1 MAYDDEFPYSSGH
14 RVTKPAERAMAADL
28 HRKVVGPMAVETFLD
43 TFLPLKPDRSAAVA
57 STMTSVDVV
66 ENAAAPKPV
75 RRRSP
80 AARTSPT
87 TRTSPRSPI
96 TRTSPRSS
104 TTRTSPRSTATRTSP
119 RSSATRTSP
128 RSSATHLSLHS
139 SISHTSPAASSSASP
154 RRSTKAQGGRQFD
167 DVSAAPTE
175 ALMYEPFIEACKR
188 IAPGLEF
195 INSSHSGDPECQ
207 LSGDALKPD
216 VVVYAPHSGR
226 TRDSDFS
233 RLEMHIEFK
242 YNSFGDPFQ
251 DPVFVDA
258 VGFANRRSQSF
269 EKVGCEMA
277 ADTCGQIA
285 AYASAQMYR
294 QFRTHCFSVLIVGNR
309 ARLIRWDHAGA
320 VATVAFHYVL
330 EPHLLVDFFQ
340 RYAQASDAVRGKD
353 RTVRDATPEER
364 RAAEE
369 HLGPSDRYFA
379 IEVAVPFTDPETKE
393 TIPVRTLI
401 VAAPRYS
408 THSLLGRSTRGMVA
422 FDMTSKR
429 KVFLKDTWR
438 IDSPDFAPEGET
450 YKILQAAKVKN
461 IAKFIGACDVSDTES
476 GEHATLTQVYA
487 RMPWACKTQDMVRYR
502 HYRLMLETIGKPV
515 WTFKSSY
522 QLFSVVWDAIEGH
535 SGAYEAG
542 ILHCDVSVG
551 NILIGPDGC
560 GLLIDWDL
568 ATSVAELNMPGRQ
581 REMTGTWQFCSAA
594 MLLKPGTHRH
604 VLADDLESFVHVCAW
619 LALRYCRHSL
629 DAEDLGLLLYE
640 YFDRCSMNSDVGGY
654 GKEFTILRGGFHPE
668 PNFTQSTLL
677 NDLFPALFF
686 PFVVRYKSPPISLKF
701 MRPDPTRITPE
712 EYQIWRDE
720 LMPRLESHE
729 WMLELGKE
737 ALSYTD
743 EWPLDDYAQE
753 QPFVSFKPTAQKR
766 ESERESAHYPVKRSR
781 YH

>member
-1 MAYDDEFPYSSGH
+1 MDYSEIFPHSSGH
-14 RVTKPAERAMAADL
+14 RVTKPAERAMASDL
-28 HRKVVGPMAVETFLD
+28 HKKVVGPMAVETFLD
-43 TFLPLKPDRSAAVA
+43 KFFPKDADNLTPHLSPV
-57 STMTSVDVV
+57 TSVGIV
-66 ENAAAPKPV
+66 ENATTSKPIK
-75 RRRSP
+75 RRSP
-80 AARTSPT
+80 IAQ
-87 TRTSPRSPI
+87 TSPRSFAS
-96 TRTSPRSS
+96 R
-104 TTRTSPRSTATRTSP
+104 
-119 RSSATRTSP
+119 
-128 RSSATHLSLHS
+128 LSLHS
-139 SISHTSPAASSSASP
+139 SISHMSPRSSATSSSASL
-154 RRSTKAQGGRQFD
+154 RRSTKPQGRHQFD

-175 ALMYEPFIEACKR
+175 ALMYEPFIQTCKR

-195 INSSHSGDPECQ
+195 VNSSGSGDPECQ

-258 VGFANRRSQSF
+258 VGFANRRLQSF

-294 QFRTHCFSVLIVGNR
+294 QFRTHCFSVLVVGNR

-320 VATVAFHYVL
+320 VATIAFNYVL
-330 EPHLLVDFFQ
+330 EPHLLVNFFQ

-393 TIPVRTLI
+393 TIPVRTLV

-422 FDMTSKR
+422 FDMMSKW

-502 HYRLMLETIGKPV
+502 HYRLMLETIGEPI

-522 QLFSVVWDAIEGH
+522 QLISAVWDTIEGH

-551 NILIGPDGC
+551 NILIGPDGR

-568 ATSVAELNMPGRQ
+568 ATSVAELNMPGRR
-581 REMTGTWQFCSAA
+581 RERTGTWQFSSAA
-594 MLLKPGTHRH
+594 MLMNSGTHHH
-604 VLADDLESFVHVCAW
+604 VLADDLESFVHVAAW
-619 LALRYCRHSL
+619 LALRYCPHGLAPESL
-629 DAEDLGLLLYE
+629 SMLLYE
-640 YFDRCSMNSDVGGY
+640 YFDRCTQPGKHDIGGY
-654 GKEFTILRGGFHPE
+654 GKEAAIMRRAFARE
-668 PNFTQSTLL
+668 PDFKQSPLL
-677 NDLFPALFF
+677 NELFPALFST
-686 PFVVRYKSPPISLKF
+686 FVVRYKLPPFSLTL
-701 MRPDPTRITPE
+701 MIPDPTMETPE
-712 EYQIWRDE
+712 EYKSWRE
-720 LMPRLESHE
+720 ALLPRLESHE
-729 WMLELGKE
+729 WILEMGKE
-737 ALSYTD
+737 VLSYTD
-743 EWPLDDYAQE
+743 AWPLDDRAEE
-753 QPFVSFKPTAQKR
+753 QPFVSSKPKAQKR
-766 ESERESAHYPVKRSR
+766 ESDRESAYHPVKRSR